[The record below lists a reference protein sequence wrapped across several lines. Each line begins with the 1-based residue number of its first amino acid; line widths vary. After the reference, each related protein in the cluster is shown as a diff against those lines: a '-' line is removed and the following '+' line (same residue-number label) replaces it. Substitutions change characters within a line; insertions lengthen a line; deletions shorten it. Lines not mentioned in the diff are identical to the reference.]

1 MDFYAKKLYFLCF
14 RIIENKVND
23 EKAVY
28 FRSLI
33 KDWGLSNSTLEEV
46 FMKVVFF
53 LFGFKWIII
62 FE

>member
-1 MDFYAKKLYFLCF
+1 M
-14 RIIENKVND
+14 ND

-53 LFGFKWIII
+53 LFG
-62 FE
+62 